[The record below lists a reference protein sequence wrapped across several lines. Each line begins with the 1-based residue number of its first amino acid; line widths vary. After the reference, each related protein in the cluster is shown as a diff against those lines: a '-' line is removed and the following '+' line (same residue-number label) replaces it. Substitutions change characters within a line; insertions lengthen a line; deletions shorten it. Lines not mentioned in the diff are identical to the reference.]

1 MNRFVKNNLVLII
14 VLGISLV
21 VTIGLLVWTTMQY
34 LQMWQYITQ
43 TENLREEIANLIKKT
58 PAPVEGNIPLI
69 ETDKKLYERVAEQI
83 RKPFGHPPC
92 PDWPD
97 FVYSLLSTV
106 PVPAPHT

>member
-69 ETDKKLYERVAEQI
+69 ETDKKLYERGSGTDSQTVRTPVAAGVGSVYI
-83 RKPFGHPPC
+83 RIASHER
-92 PDWPD
+92 
-97 FVYSLLSTV
+97 
-106 PVPAPHT
+106 